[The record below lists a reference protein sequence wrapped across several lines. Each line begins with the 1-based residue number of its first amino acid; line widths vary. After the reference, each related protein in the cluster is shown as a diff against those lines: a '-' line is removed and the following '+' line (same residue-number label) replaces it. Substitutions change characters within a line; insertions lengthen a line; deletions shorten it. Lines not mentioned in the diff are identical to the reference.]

1 MHQRGNPLVFIDVL
15 IHKPWYE
22 MRTSKPWHTYAHTH
36 SHLHMYMHACMHTDH
51 PQHTTHTPHTHT
63 STPIYTYMQACM
75 RERERESDR
84 KRERARERGRTSVH
98 TGFHS
103 SLRMLRQTFPSCMHN
118 NDRQQCHSKR
128 IPYQNLT
135 SQIYPQNFRGKKEVS
150 PRRCLD
156 GKPTDAR
163 KSQFR

>member
-1 MHQRGNPLVFIDVL
+1 
-15 IHKPWYE
+15 
-22 MRTSKPWHTYAHTH
+22 MRTSMPRHTYAHTH
-36 SHLHMYMHACMHTDH
+36 SHLHMYMHACMSTDH
-51 PQHTTHTPHTHT
+51 PQHTTHTPYTHTPQIHTH
-63 STPIYTYMQACM
+63 IYIHAGMH
-75 RERERESDR
+75 
-84 KRERARERGRTSVH
+84 ERARERERARKRERESARDRGRERERTSVH

-118 NDRQQCHSKR
+118 NDRQQSRSKR
-128 IPYQNLT
+128 CDIKILHLRFILKT
-135 SQIYPQNFRGKKEVS
+135 SRERKKEVS